1 VTLPE
6 VKGNIFVL
14 TSVVDY
20 FMGYCQFVSNE
31 QFIRYLNEYL
41 QLLSLVGK
49 KSAKIKLIFLARPLN
64 YSLLSL

>member
-1 VTLPE
+1 
-6 VKGNIFVL
+6 
-14 TSVVDY
+14 
-20 FMGYCQFVSNE
+20 MGYCQFVSNE